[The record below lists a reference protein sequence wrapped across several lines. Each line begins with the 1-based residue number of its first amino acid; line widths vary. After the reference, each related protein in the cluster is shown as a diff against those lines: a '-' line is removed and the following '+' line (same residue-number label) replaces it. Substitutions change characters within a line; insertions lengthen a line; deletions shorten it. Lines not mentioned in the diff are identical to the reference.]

1 MSITF
6 SISDS
11 LKSILPNCRL
21 GIITSEVIVKNSS
34 SELLSKMSKIEDQY
48 IQILESTVESE
59 LEIIAETRQA
69 YRVCG
74 KKPSRYRPSAEAL
87 LRRLRLGKGL
97 YKVNN
102 IVDTINLMSITSQ
115 YSIGG
120 FNIANIENDVILDI
134 GDSNI
139 YQAIG
144 RGPLNIEFMP
154 GVKDTLGF
162 FGTPTSDSE
171 RTMVTRDIKH
181 LALVYYDFFG
191 NDKLMSS
198 LESAKEFLSLYC
210 EASQITSE
218 VVV

>member
-1 MSITF
+1 MSIAF
-6 SISDS
+6 SINESM
-11 LKSILPNCRL
+11 KSILPKCRL
-21 GIITSEVIVKNSS
+21 GIVTCEVSVKESTSQ
-34 SELLSKMSKIEDQY
+34 LLSKISKIEDEY
-48 IQILESTVESE
+48 IQKLSSIVESE

-74 KKPSRYRPSAEAL
+74 KKPTRYRPSAEAL

-102 IVDTINLMSITSQ
+102 IVDTINLLSMTSQ

-120 FNIANIENDVILDI
+120 FDVTKIEGDVILDI

-154 GVKDTLGF
+154 GVKDALGF

-171 RTMVTRDIKH
+171 RTMVTRDLNH
-181 LALVYYDFFG
+181 LVLVYYDFFG
-191 NDKLMSS
+191 NDNLIKALH
-198 LESAKEFLSLYC
+198 SAKESLSLYC

-218 VVV
+218 IVV